1 MIPLRDINPIRSRP
15 VVTYLLIA
23 VNTLVYAYQFSL
35 SDDFSRELIMRW
47 GLVPYYLTRE
57 FTANSLITPFTSM
70 FMHGGWLHLILNMW
84 FLHIFGDNVED
95 SLGRTRFLLFYLACG
110 LAAAA
115 AQVAVGPASMVP
127 MVGAS
132 GAIAGVLGAYL
143 RLFPHARV
151 VTLIPIFFFFFV
163 RELPAVFF
171 IVVWFALNLLS
182 GVGSL
187 GVLGQ
192 QAGGVAFF
200 AHVGG
205 FLGGLWLLHVF
216 GHRKND
222 TGGFRASQRGQRAY
236 HRHDPYQGWKD

>member
-1 MIPLRDINPIRSRP
+1 VIPLRDINPIRTRP

-23 VNTLVYAYQFSL
+23 VNTLVFAYQFWMPEDS
-35 SDDFSRELIMRW
+35 FREFTRQW

-57 FTANSLITPFTSM
+57 FSLNSLSTPFTSM
-70 FMHGGWLHLILNMW
+70 FMHGGWLHLIFNMW
-84 FLHIFGDNVED
+84 SLHIFGDNVED
-95 SLGRTRFLLFYLACG
+95 SLGRVRFFLFYLACG

-115 AQVAVGPASMVP
+115 AQVLVGPGSMVP

-132 GAIAGVLGAYL
+132 GAIAGVLGAYM

-151 VTLIPIFFFFFV
+151 VTLIPIFFFFIV

-171 IVVWFALNLLS
+171 IVVWFAVQLLS
-182 GVGSL
+182 GIGSL

-192 QAGGVAFF
+192 QGGGVAFF

-216 GHRKND
+216 GYRKND
-222 TGGFRASQRGQRAY
+222 TRGFRSSQRAY
-236 HRHDPYQGWKD
+236 HRQDPYQGWKD